1 VHCSGAPGRGLWLQH
16 WSSGLGVVRSATIT
30 PSDHLVFLLL
40 FNVRNPGVPDIS
52 MFLRPQS
59 QSLAP
64 QGFGSGVDL
73 TLLYVSLSGSL
84 IALSWEPRT

>member
-1 VHCSGAPGRGLWLQH
+1 MAPALVPRTRRRPLRYCHALRPSCF
-16 WSSGLGVVRSATIT
+16 SS
-30 PSDHLVFLLL
+30 F

-52 MFLRPQS
+52 VFLRPQS